1 MDQKHAQSLDEPCLW
16 MKLACN
22 WFWHFVCLGTT
33 VCLLCS
39 PATGNVRN
47 CVIPEQKPVCTN
59 SPALSMLTKGSVG
72 TPHTVNSDACCL
84 QALLPPRVHY
94 RFISQD
100 VPKSSV
106 FLFFFICGIYSMGI
120 HLFFFRQ
127 IHCAQWHIQVETES
141 WKHFTMLIVA

>member
-72 TPHTVNSDACCL
+72 APHTVNSDACGL

-94 RFISQD
+94 RFIPQD

-106 FLFFFICGIYSMGI
+106 FLFFWYVEFTVWGSIYSFSDRFIVHSGT
-120 HLFFFRQ
+120 FKWRQ
-127 IHCAQWHIQVETES
+127 NPGNILQC
-141 WKHFTMLIVA
+141 